1 MNELSPWIEWPVAA
15 LLVVSGVCTLAAGI
29 GMLRFR
35 SFFMRMHPPAL
46 VFSLAAW
53 CVTLA
58 SVLYFSA
65 VQQGLA
71 LHAWLII
78 VFLAISVPVTTSLLA
93 RTELFRRRTGG
104 PAGPE
109 VPPPLR
115 GAVAPADT
123 DATRARPARQ
133 ASDAGTGARP

>member
-1 MNELSPWIEWPVAA
+1 MSAELPRWVEAAVA
-15 LLVVSGVCTLAAGI
+15 LLLLLSGVLALAAGV
-29 GMLRFR
+29 GLVRFKT
-35 SFFMRMHPPAL
+35 FFMRMHPPAL

-65 VQQGLA
+65 VQQALA

-123 DATRARPARQ
+123 DATRGRP
-133 ASDAGTGARP
+133 

>member
-65 VQQGLA
+65 VQQALA

-78 VFLAISVPVTTSLLA
+78 VFLAITVPVTTSLLA
-93 RTELFRRRTGG
+93 RTELFRRRTASS
-104 PAGPE
+104 PSADI
-109 VPPPLR
+109 PPPLNA
-115 GAVAPADT
+115 AVWRT
-123 DATRARPARQ
+123 GSGGTRERRERDDG
-133 ASDAGTGARP
+133 DAGPPALP